1 MLWIIWHVFFIY
13 MYVLYL
19 FTLTLMSGPL
29 ATLKAMSRQHDLVE
43 IDKDR
48 PLRCIRKS
56 YMLGLLRNKHRVLEL
71 SWDHSNWLESVLR
84 AQNPTCKIHNNIL
97 RNIVK
102 SQ

>member
-1 MLWIIWHVFFIY
+1 

-43 IDKDR
+43 IDKGR

-56 YMLGLLRNKHRVLEL
+56 YTLGLPQSKHQEL
-71 SWDHSNWLESVLR
+71 
-84 AQNPTCKIHNNIL
+84 
-97 RNIVK
+97 
-102 SQ
+102 